1 MRELDNNPKEC
12 LKKVIL
18 ILNELKAV
26 KVVAPCTI
34 LASPCTMSPAPCHF
48 SHTTEDIIHECL
60 LASYMIGQ
68 DDDPNYKTQVRFP
81 FQWLSQRL
89 EMLDYLALLLDTEHI
104 SFL

>member
-26 KVVAPCTI
+26 KVAAPCTI

-48 SHTTEDIIHECL
+48 SHTTEGIIHEKFL
-60 LASYMIGQ
+60 
-68 DDDPNYKTQVRFP
+68 
-81 FQWLSQRL
+81 WLRIAQK
-89 EMLDYLALLLDTEHI
+89 
-104 SFL
+104 SFLDKKVIKITFFKPYPKPVCACNV

>member
-1 MRELDNNPKEC
+1 MEFL
-12 LKKVIL
+12 
-18 ILNELKAV
+18 
-26 KVVAPCTI
+26 VVRDP
-34 LASPCTMSPAPCHF
+34 
-48 SHTTEDIIHECL
+48 EDIVDLHHSECL